1 MRQCTFA
8 FCPGPGQEVLIF
20 DGRTHGKI
28 VPARGPH
35 DFGWDPVFQVSEL
48 GIINRRMVRMVGL
61 SLGPLAVHVPTSLP
75 PPTPQI

>member
-20 DGRTHGKI
+20 DGQTHGKI

-35 DFGWDPVFQVSEL
+35 DFGWDPVFQVRVW
-48 GIINRRMVRMVGL
+48 G
-61 SLGPLAVHVPTSLP
+61 
-75 PPTPQI
+75 